1 MKEVSRRM
9 FFKQAGTAAAVAAV
23 ATSVAVGPLGAA
35 GAVAG
40 AAETPKA
47 ADISP
52 QDDLRAGEHLVA
64 RVKNART
71 GEINLFIGQQ
81 GSHHPRPQGR
91 RPSHSRSSLGRYRP
105 MSSHREAPEISK
117 DPVADSTDLYAF
129 ISPDK
134 PDTVTLI
141 ANYIPLESPAG
152 GPNFYEFGD
161 DVLYEIHIDNNGDGY
176 ADVTYQFNF
185 EP

>member
-40 AAETPKA
+40 AETPKA

-71 GEINLFIGQQ
+71 GEINLFIGQKEVTI
-81 GSHHPRPQGR
+81 HDR
-91 RPSHSRSSLGRYRP
+91 
-105 MSSHREAPEISK
+105 K
-117 DPVADSTDLYAF
+117 VAAR
-129 ISPDK
+129 
-134 PDTVTLI
+134 LI
-141 ANYIPLESPAG
+141 RAAR
-152 GPNFYEFGD
+152 
-161 DVLYEIHIDNNGDGY
+161 
-176 ADVTYQFNF
+176 
-185 EP
+185 